1 MKQPPVYATEG
12 SIWKSILLTLPMIL
26 LILIFIAGG
35 TPDLSSPEKSIA
47 FLITF
52 SFLILLFYMILYT
65 GKTDRYR
72 AFGFVTLALFFALTF
87 IVNLIKARGS
97 MTFSQE
103 NLLACE
109 IPFCHIVTT
118 MVIIPMAITSS
129 IIFPGSIIGGFASIA
144 SMLVIVIGVSLAL
157 GRAFCSWGCFYGGWD
172 DGTSRILR
180 KPKIKKI
187 NPVFRW
193 ISFAVLLIVA
203 LISAMSLNP
212 VYCDWLCPFKTV
224 TEFEKVTSFTV
235 LMKTIVFLS
244 LFIGLVII
252 LPVLTGKRIQ
262 CATFCPMGALLSL
275 ANKTNAFDVRID
287 KESCSNCEKCIKTCP
302 TLSLSKDDITAGRP
316 SITCMKCGKCV
327 DSCSKRAIHYH
338 IKGTPVG
345 KNYSWARNLFL
356 YPAFLLLVVFL
367 GGTMQS
373 GIILLI
379 NLIKTGSL
387 IN

>member
-1 MKQPPVYATEG
+1 MNKTRVYATEG
-12 SIWKSILLTLPMIL
+12 SIWKSILLTFPMIL
-26 LILIFIAGG
+26 LIMIFIAGG
-35 TPDLSSPEKSIA
+35 PPDLSTPEKSIA
-47 FLITF
+47 FLTTF
-52 SFLILLFYMILYT
+52 VFLTALFFVILYT

-72 AFGFVTLALFFALTF
+72 ALGFVTLALFFALTF

-97 MTFSQE
+97 MTFDQE

-118 MVIIPMAITSS
+118 MVIIPIVLTKS

-157 GRAFCSWGCFYGGWD
+157 GRGFCSWGCFYGGWD
-172 DGTSRILR
+172 DGTSRMMK

-203 LISAMSLNP
+203 LVSAMTLNP
-212 VYCDWLCPFKTV
+212 AYCDWLCPFKTV

-262 CATFCPMGALLSL
+262 CTTFCPMGALLAL
-275 ANKTNAFDVRID
+275 TNKINAFDVRID
-287 KESCSNCEKCIKTCP
+287 KVNCSSCEKCVKACP
-302 TLSLSKDDITAGRP
+302 TLSLSKEDMTAGRP
-316 SITCMKCGKCV
+316 SITCMKCGKCI
-327 DSCSKRAIHYH
+327 DACSKQAIHYH
-338 IKGTPVG
+338 IKGTPVDR
-345 KNYSWARNLFL
+345 NFSWARNLFL

-367 GGTMQS
+367 GGPMQS

-379 NLIKTGSL
+379 NLVKTGSL

>member
-1 MKQPPVYATEG
+1 MKRPAVYATEG
-12 SIWKSILLTLPMIL
+12 SIGKSILLTLPMIL
-26 LILIFIAGG
+26 LILLFIAGG
-35 TPDLSSPEKSIA
+35 PPDLSTPEKSVA
-47 FLITF
+47 FLVTF
-52 SFLILLFYMILYT
+52 TFLTTLFFLILYT

-72 AFGFVTLALFFALTF
+72 AWGFITLALFFALTF

-118 MVIIPMAITSS
+118 MILIPIALTNS
-129 IIFPGSIIGGFASIA
+129 IIFPGSIIEGFASIA

-157 GRAFCSWGCFYGGWD
+157 GRGFCSWGCFYGGWD

-193 ISFAVLLIVA
+193 FAFAVLLIVA
-203 LISAMSLNP
+203 LISAMTLNP
-212 VYCDWLCPFKTV
+212 AYCDWLCPFKTV

-235 LMKTIVFLS
+235 LMKTIVFIS
-244 LFIGLVII
+244 LFLALVII
-252 LPVLTGKRIQ
+252 LPVLTKKRIQ
-262 CATFCPMGALLSL
+262 CTTLCPMGALLSL
-275 ANKTNAFDVRID
+275 TNKINAFDVRINKD
-287 KESCSNCEKCIKTCP
+287 TCSNCEKCINACP
-302 TLSLSKDDITAGRP
+302 TLSLNKEDLAAGRP
-316 SITCMKCGKCV
+316 SITCMKCGSCI

-338 IKGTPVG
+338 IKGTPVE

-356 YPAFLLLVVFL
+356 YPAFVMLVAFI
-367 GGTMQS
+367 GGPMQS
-373 GIILLI
+373 GIIMLI
-379 NLIKTGSL
+379 SLIKTGSL
-387 IN
+387 MN

>member
-1 MKQPPVYATEG
+1 MKKPTVYATEG
-12 SIWKSILLTLPMIL
+12 SIGKSILLTIPMIL
-26 LILIFIAGG
+26 LILLFIAGG
-35 TPDLSSPEKSIA
+35 PPDLSTPEKSVSFLVTFA
-47 FLITF
+47 FLTTLF
-52 SFLILLFYMILYT
+52 FLILYT

-72 AFGFVTLALFFALTF
+72 ALGFITLALFFALTF

-118 MVIIPMAITSS
+118 MIIIPIALTNS
-129 IIFPGSIIGGFASIA
+129 IIFPGSILEGFASIA
-144 SMLVIVIGVSLAL
+144 SMLVIVTGVSLAL
-157 GRAFCSWGCFYGGWD
+157 GRGFCSWGCFYGGWD

-193 ISFAVLLIVA
+193 CAFAVLLIIA
-203 LISAMSLNP
+203 LISAMTLNP
-212 VYCDWLCPFKTV
+212 AYCDWLCPFKTV

-235 LMKTIVFLS
+235 LMKTVVFIS
-244 LFIGLVII
+244 LFLALVII
-252 LPVLTGKRIQ
+252 LPVLTRKRIQ
-262 CATFCPMGALLSL
+262 CTTLCPMGALLSL
-275 ANKTNAFDVRID
+275 TNKINVFDVRVNKD
-287 KESCSNCEKCIKTCP
+287 TCSDCGKCIQACP
-302 TLSLSKDDITAGRP
+302 TLSLNKEDLVAGRP
-316 SITCMKCGKCV
+316 SITCMKCGRCI
-327 DSCSKRAIHYH
+327 DSCSRRAIHYH
-338 IKGTPVG
+338 IKGTPVER
-345 KNYSWARNLFL
+345 NFSWSRNLFL

-367 GGTMQS
+367 GGPMQS

-387 IN
+387 MN

>member
-1 MKQPPVYATEG
+1 MNKPVYATEG
-12 SIWKSILLTLPMIL
+12 SIWKSILLTFPMIM
-26 LILIFIAGG
+26 LIFIFISGG
-35 TPDLSSPEKSIA
+35 TPDLSTPEKSIA

-52 SFLILLFYMILYT
+52 LFLTLLFFMILYT

-72 AFGFVTLALFFALTF
+72 AWGFIAMALFFALTF

-118 MVIIPMAITSS
+118 MIIIPIALTNS

-144 SMLVIVIGVSLAL
+144 SMLVIVIGVSFAL
-157 GRAFCSWGCFYGGWD
+157 GRGFCSWGCFYGGWD

-193 ISFAVLLIVA
+193 VSFAVLLIIA

-212 VYCDWLCPFKTV
+212 AYCDWFCPFKTV

-244 LFIGLVII
+244 LFVGLVII

-275 ANKTNAFDVRID
+275 TNKINPFDVRID
-287 KESCSNCEKCIKTCP
+287 KLNCSNCEKCVKACP
-302 TLSLSKDDITAGRP
+302 TLSLSTNDVTAGRP

-327 DSCSKRAIHYH
+327 DSCSRRAIHYH

-345 KNYSWARNLFL
+345 KHYSWARNLFL
-356 YPAFLLLVVFL
+356 YPAFLLLVLFL
-367 GGTMQS
+367 GGPMQS
-373 GIILLI
+373 GIIMLI